1 MNSLELRLTRWRLSR
16 WVSLSAGI
24 FLMLSS
30 GTIYLVPVYSADLK
44 QALWF
49 DQSQINFVTTAT
61 SIGAWVSLPAGIFL
75 DRFGFRLS
83 ALVGAVLLFS
93 GYMLLSLAASGALP
107 TRSSVVVALFT
118 FIAGQ
123 GVGFTYMVGLKS
135 NASNFPPEL
144 RGRAVGVLVTFFG
157 LSSGVF
163 GLVGNAFFGDHTQ
176 ESLVA
181 FLQFLAVVL
190 ALVAVVGGLLSN
202 HVPAHV
208 ALERHSTQRLWGAF
222 AVAGAMVAYVTLAAL
237 LTRLA
242 QVRALYLVWPVL
254 LLLVPVFLLPVRAGR
269 LATARTDA
277 DWLQE
282 ADSSVVDPHTG
293 DDDSEDEKRSFTI
306 WQVLRNLDFWL
317 LFAVFMLA
325 IGPGIMAQQNLPEL
339 VLSRANYTDAVLHG
353 EHIEVDD
360 LPGNSSVGSLLPLF
374 SVFGA
379 IGRMFAGFMMDRF
392 GQPVRLLFIPLASI
406 SLSMIVFAGVP
417 IDGLFFAMPAL
428 GFGYGQVFALS
439 PVILIEEF
447 GTQNFGASWG
457 LLGIA
462 PALGA
467 LMANS
472 IAGALNDKFVQDG
485 AVQVVAVH
493 SDAAVSHCVGL
504 ACYLYTFIT
513 CIGSLLVAAGSNA
526 WLWRRKQRRM
536 QAATAYARMAST
548 EAEEEKDEE

>member
-24 FLMLSS
+24 WLMLIS

-44 QALWF
+44 QALGF
-49 DQSQINFVTTAT
+49 DQSEINFVTTAT
-61 SIGAWVSLPAGIFL
+61 SVGAWVSLPAGIFL
-75 DRFGFRLS
+75 DKFGFRLS

-176 ESLVA
+176 EALVA

-208 ALERHSTQRLWGAF
+208 PLERFSTQRLWGAF
-222 AVAGAMVAYVTLAAL
+222 AIAGAMVAYVTLAAL

-254 LLLVPVFLLPVRAGR
+254 ILLVPVFLLPVSSGR
-269 LATARTDA
+269 LATVRTDA

-282 ADSSVVDPHTG
+282 ADSGIADPHGG
-293 DDDSEDEKRSFTI
+293 DDDADSEDEKRSFTI

-317 LFAVFMLA
+317 LFACFMFA

-339 VLSRANYTDAVLHG
+339 VLSRADYTEAVLHG

-360 LPGNSSVGSLLPLF
+360 LPGNTSVGSLLPLF

-379 IGRMFAGFMMDRF
+379 IGRMFAGFMMDRY
-392 GQPVRLLFIPLASI
+392 GRPVRLLFIPLASI
-406 SLSMIVFAGVP
+406 TLSMVVFSCVP

-472 IAGALNDKFVQDG
+472 IAGALNDKFVQD
-485 AVQVVAVH
+485 ASVQVVAVH
-493 SDAAVSHCVGL
+493 SDAVVSHCVGL
-504 ACYLYTFIT
+504 DCYLYTFIT
-513 CIGSLLVAAGSNA
+513 CVFSLLLATGSNA

-536 QAATAYARMAST
+536 QAATAYARMDN
-548 EAEEEKDEE
+548 EAKELDE